1 MFYPKKW
8 SETIIE
14 SKIRMYKVE
23 IVVSRVSI
31 NYYYISVKLS
41 IQEKKEGER
50 MAEKKKDS
58 RFKRQK

>member
-1 MFYPKKW
+1 
-8 SETIIE
+8 
-14 SKIRMYKVE
+14 MYKVE

-50 MAEKKKDS
+50 MAEKKKGS
-58 RFKRQK
+58 QFKRQK

>member
-1 MFYPKKW
+1 
-8 SETIIE
+8 
-14 SKIRMYKVE
+14 MYKVE

-50 MAEKKKDS
+50 MAEKKKG
-58 RFKRQK
+58 FTIQKKTEITK